1 VLVRL
6 PAITK
11 AQLRKL
17 IVDAWRCQAA
27 ASAGRHAHA
36 AAQALAAA
44 LIGPPSTSA
53 SRSGQGACLSPNL

>member
-17 IVDAWRCQAA
+17 IVDAWRCQA
-27 ASAGRHAHA
+27 
-36 AAQALAAA
+36 
-44 LIGPPSTSA
+44 PPHLLQDDTPTRPRK
-53 SRSGQGACLSPNL
+53 RSPRR